1 VKDRLPDS
9 YFDDVYAAS
18 TDPWRMAER
27 WYEQRKY
34 SITMAM
40 LPDERYRHAFEPGC
54 SIGMLTERLLER
66 CDHVTSYDVAQAALD
81 TTRGRIGERPDLT
94 LVRSSLD
101 APWPGADV
109 DLVVISEVAYYLSG
123 PTLRSVLDRES
134 ARLAA
139 GATVVA
145 AHWRHAVDD
154 YPLSGDQAN
163 ALIGETADLTAMARY
178 RDDDVVIDVLRK
190 GSTESVAVS
199 TGVPGAVG
207 QG

>member
-1 VKDRLPDS
+1 MDRLPDS

-27 WYEQRKY
+27 WYEHRKY
-34 SITMAM
+34 AITMAM
-40 LPDERYRHAFEPGC
+40 LPEARYRHAFEPGC
-54 SIGMLTERLLER
+54 SIGMLTQQLVER
-66 CDHVTSYDVAQAALD
+66 CDRVTAYDVAQAALE
-81 TTRGRIGERPDLT
+81 TTRERLGQRSNLT
-94 LVRSSLD
+94 LTRASLD
-101 APWPGADV
+101 AQWPGADV

-123 PTLRSVLDRES
+123 DTLRRVLDREC

-139 GATVVA
+139 GATLIA

-163 ALIGETADLTAMARY
+163 ALIGETAGWTVTARY

-190 GSTESVAVS
+190 GATESVAVS

-207 QG
+207 